1 MSHAPSP
8 FVGLLDVRPFQPSE
22 PGLPRDLVPQR
33 DIRKYEDA
41 ARHEAKDA
49 QEGRSAS
56 AAFQSLLDQISQQHR
71 AEILDLEKQISSLQG
86 MLVQLNT
93 GTTEKLEEPLMVS
106 DDAWQTTVQ
115 MKSEGVHC
123 KRLRK
128 QHQGKREMHAS
139 QLLDALNERMESD
152 SADGS
157 FQADPLNPDTMSDNS
172 ANDAQTPSDR
182 WKMWLQSTAFEVII
196 AATLCLNVMWMAV
209 ELQIY
214 GSMVGHALGIVA
226 NPLVQENHRASVDK
240 VFMLGDIL
248 FTSFFALEVGL
259 RIYVFRLDF
268 WKVWSNY
275 IDAAVSVASAVQV
288 ALFYMETL
296 PVNLALLRL
305 LRIGKLAR
313 PIRMITMS
321 SVMASL
327 QLLIKCVAGSVNMLF
342 WSMCLLFFLQC
353 VAGMIVSTICRD
365 YIASPAHSPE
375 LRQEVF
381 LYFGTFSRTMLTM
394 FEVLFANW
402 GPPCRVLVEDVSE
415 WFSVFF
421 LLYRCVFCF
430 SILNVVNAVFVQQTL
445 KTANSDEEIAFKQKE
460 RELAIYGRRVKT
472 LFQTVDESGDGSIS
486 YDEFSKLV
494 QSPKLKF
501 WMSQLELEYH
511 DLLSL
516 FEFLDNG
523 DGKITLT
530 EFIEGAQRLK
540 GNVKALDIWRIE
552 TKLEVLVQEVLHA
565 LSGEQFASVQNVFDN
580 SSFKRIQTT
589 RVGRGSGSSEPTVD

>member
-22 PGLPRDLVPQR
+22 PGLSRDPVPQHGGW
-33 DIRKYEDA
+33 KCENA
-41 ARHEAKDA
+41 GRHEAKDA
-49 QEGRSAS
+49 HAEGHSVS

-71 AEILDLEKQISSLQG
+71 AEILELEKQISSLQG
-86 MLVQLNT
+86 MLLKLNT
-93 GTTEKLEEPLMVS
+93 GTSEKFDDTLMAS
-106 DDAWQTTVQ
+106 DGAWQTTVQ
-115 MKSEGVHC
+115 MKSAINSET
-123 KRLRK
+123 RLRK
-128 QHQGKREMHAS
+128 QHQGKREMQAS

-157 FQADPLNPDTMSDNS
+157 FQGDPLNHDAISDNS
-172 ANDAQTPSDR
+172 SIDAQTSSDI
-182 WKMWLQSTAFEVII
+182 WKMRLQSTAFEVII
-196 AATLCLNVMWMAV
+196 AATLCLNVVWMAV

-214 GSMVGHALGIVA
+214 GSMVGYSLGIVA
-226 NPLVQENHRASVDK
+226 NPLVQEDLRASVDK

-259 RIYVFRLDF
+259 RMYVFRLDF

-288 ALFYMETL
+288 ALFYMQTL

-365 YIASPAHSPE
+365 FIASPAHSPE

-381 LYFGTFSRTMLTM
+381 QYFGTFSRTMLTM
-394 FEVLFANW
+394 FETRWHCGNLANF
-402 GPPCRVLVEDVSE
+402 PL
-415 WFSVFF
+415 WF
-421 LLYRCVFCF
+421 L
-430 SILNVVNAVFVQQTL
+430 
-445 KTANSDEEIAFKQKE
+445 
-460 RELAIYGRRVKT
+460 
-472 LFQTVDESGDGSIS
+472 
-486 YDEFSKLV
+486 
-494 QSPKLKF
+494 
-501 WMSQLELEYH
+501 
-511 DLLSL
+511 
-516 FEFLDNG
+516 
-523 DGKITLT
+523 
-530 EFIEGAQRLK
+530 
-540 GNVKALDIWRIE
+540 
-552 TKLEVLVQEVLHA
+552 
-565 LSGEQFASVQNVFDN
+565 
-580 SSFKRIQTT
+580 
-589 RVGRGSGSSEPTVD
+589 

>member
-8 FVGLLDVRPFQPSE
+8 FVGLLDVRPSQPSE
-22 PGLPRDLVPQR
+22 PGLSRDPVPQH
-33 DIRKYEDA
+33 DMRKSEDA
-41 ARHEAKDA
+41 ARHEANDA
-49 QEGRSAS
+49 QEGQGVS

-93 GTTEKLEEPLMVS
+93 GTTEKFEEPLMVS
-106 DDAWQTTVQ
+106 DGAWQATVQ
-115 MKSEGVHC
+115 MKSAGNTEGGSHC
-123 KRLRK
+123 TRLRK
-128 QHQGKREMHAS
+128 QHQGKREMQAS

-157 FQADPLNPDTMSDNS
+157 FQGDPLNPDAISDNGS
-172 ANDAQTPSDR
+172 NDAQTSSDR
-182 WKMWLQSTAFEVII
+182 WKMRLQSTAFEVSI

-214 GSMVGHALGIVA
+214 GSMVGHSLGIVA
-226 NPLVQENHRASVDK
+226 HPLVQEDHRASVDK

-259 RIYVFRLDF
+259 RMVVFRLDF

-288 ALFYMETL
+288 ALFYMQTL

-365 YIASPAHSPE
+365 YIESPAHSPE

-381 LYFGTFSRTMLTM
+381 QYFGTFSRTMLTM
-394 FEVLFANW
+394 FEILFANW
-402 GPPCRVLVEDVSE
+402 GPPARVLVEDVSE

-460 RELAIYGRRVKT
+460 RELAVYGRRVKT

-523 DGKITLT
+523 DGNITLT

-540 GNVKALDIWRIE
+540 GNAKALDIWRIE

-565 LSGEQFASVQNVFDN
+565 LSGEQVASVQNVFDN

-589 RVGRGSGSSEPTVD
+589 RVGRGSGY